1 MEVEDEMVRDVSSG
15 TTPGGSSLSPRG
27 GEALNTSATINDSSL
42 DNLYGRLIEAQLE
55 EKLSGGGGSRLQD
68 EAVTVKVS

>member
-1 MEVEDEMVRDVSSG
+1 MEVEDEMVRDDGG
-15 TTPGGSSLSPRG
+15 TNPGSSHSPRG
-27 GEALNTSATINDSSL
+27 ESLNTSATINDSSL

-55 EKLSGGGGSRLQD
+55 EKLSGGGSSLQD